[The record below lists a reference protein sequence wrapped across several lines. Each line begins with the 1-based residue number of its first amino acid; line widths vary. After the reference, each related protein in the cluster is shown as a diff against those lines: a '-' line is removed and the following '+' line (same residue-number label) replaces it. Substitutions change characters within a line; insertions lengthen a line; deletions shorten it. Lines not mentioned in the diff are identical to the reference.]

1 MLVAMAARSRRA
13 LSLWLAAAIVAATA
27 LPASDAAA
35 DPKAR
40 DRKYRVAA
48 IGAAILLFVASE
60 TVAKDALS
68 PDRCRWCTPGNFDD
82 GARELAVWA
91 DPDRAARLSNL
102 IGYGLAPIAAS
113 GLLLAASARTRPG
126 WWTADGDDMIAMFE
140 IVWGV
145 QLVTQAVK
153 ITAAR
158 ERPYANYGADVDE
171 RAQEQNLSFFSGHSS
186 LTFSLAV
193 GSGIIAERRGS
204 RLAPVIWASGLAIA
218 ATTGYLRMAADR
230 HYATDVLTGAAAGAL
245 GAVLIPR
252 LTGSLS
258 SRATLVPQ
266 PGGLAL
272 VGRF

>member
-1 MLVAMAARSRRA
+1 MTGRSSRALALALVAA
-13 LSLWLAAAIVAATA
+13 LAAA

-60 TVAKDALS
+60 TVAKDAIA

-91 DPDRAARLSNL
+91 DTDRAARLSNL

-113 GLLLAASARTRPG
+113 GLLLAASAQTRAD
-126 WWTADGDDMIAMFE
+126 WWTAYGDDITAMFE

-158 ERPYANYGADVDE
+158 ERPYVNYGTDTGE
-171 RAQEQNLSFFSGHSS
+171 RLQEKNLSFFSGHSS

-193 GSGIIAERRGS
+193 GAGIIAERRGY

-230 HYATDVLTGAAAGAL
+230 HYATDVLAGAAAGAL
-245 GAVLIPR
+245 GAALIPR
-252 LTGSLS
+252 LTGSLPP
-258 SRATLVPQ
+258 RATIVPQ